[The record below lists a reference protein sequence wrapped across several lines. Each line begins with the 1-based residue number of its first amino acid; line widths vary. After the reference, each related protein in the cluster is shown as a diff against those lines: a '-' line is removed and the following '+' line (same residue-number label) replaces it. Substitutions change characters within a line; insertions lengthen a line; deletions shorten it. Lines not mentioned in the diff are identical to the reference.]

1 MRREHEVLFEDLV
14 LYRRV
19 GVLISVAAAV
29 CWTLAYSFIIRRGF
43 KDRMPGMPLAAL
55 SANIVWE
62 AVSVVWY
69 VDGDIKLLI
78 MQGVWLGFDLPILV
92 QILRFGRNQ
101 PQHALLAKHYHL
113 IVIASLVAFG
123 MVFAGFTAQFG
134 DKTGWMIAF
143 LQNLMMSTL
152 FVAMILRRDNVEGQS
167 LYIAIFKFLG
177 TFSAFLLAT
186 YWCPLNW
193 KIIAVDWLPSA
204 PTPMYPLVAWT
215 YPLIF
220 VLDLLYI
227 GLVYR
232 KSRELGLDPWRR
244 Y

>member
-143 LQNLMMSTL
+143 LPVSYTHLDI
-152 FVAMILRRDNVEGQS
+152 VILGDSDIWLDRIATRR
-167 LYIAIFKFLG
+167 
-177 TFSAFLLAT
+177 
-186 YWCPLNW
+186 
-193 KIIAVDWLPSA
+193 
-204 PTPMYPLVAWT
+204 
-215 YPLIF
+215 
-220 VLDLLYI
+220 
-227 GLVYR
+227 
-232 KSRELGLDPWRR
+232 PW
-244 Y
+244 YDHPGSSYGIQ